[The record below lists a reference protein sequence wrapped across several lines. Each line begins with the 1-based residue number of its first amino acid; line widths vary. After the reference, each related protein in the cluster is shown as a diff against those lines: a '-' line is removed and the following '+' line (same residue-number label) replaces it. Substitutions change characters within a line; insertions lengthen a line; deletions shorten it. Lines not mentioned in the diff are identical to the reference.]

1 MPRYRLLEAD
11 GSEAGE
17 AYYSVHIEP
26 GETIRVDERTE
37 STAP

>member
-1 MPRYRLLEAD
+1 MARYRLLEAD

-17 AYYSVHIEP
+17 AYYSVRI
-26 GETIRVDERTE
+26 VDERTE